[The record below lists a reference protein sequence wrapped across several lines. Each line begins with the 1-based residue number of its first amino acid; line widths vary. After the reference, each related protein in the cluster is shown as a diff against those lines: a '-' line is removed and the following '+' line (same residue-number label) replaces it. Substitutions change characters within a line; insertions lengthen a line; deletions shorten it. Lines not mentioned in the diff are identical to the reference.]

1 LGFDCLH
8 ILPVTAGS
16 RARKEPT
23 EEGRYL
29 KASSTVL
36 IASEVSPGGRP
47 GGSGGGRSAEGG
59 GGGRICCIDRP
70 GIPAVASMG
79 TAPVML

>member
-1 LGFDCLH
+1 
-8 ILPVTAGS
+8 
-16 RARKEPT
+16 
-23 EEGRYL
+23 
-29 KASSTVL
+29 L
-36 IASEVSPGGRP
+36 IAREVSPGGRP

-70 GIPAVASMG
+70 GIPAVASVG